1 MQRLGLSAGR
11 KRSRKPT
18 TKGDPRAR
26 FALNRLN
33 REFAAGEPNSKW
45 VTDTKAVE
53 TPEGWLYLAVILD
66 LLSRM
71 VLGWAMAGTE
81 DEQLVE
87 LALAEQRSRLPTQPG
102 PRACVPHSPLD
113 RERGKRKKT
122 CPRLLSGLGHD
133 RGTHR
138 NRRASSTLSPVL
150 IHFLEPHGKLYLK
163 LQDDVRLPLSWSR
176 NEGEEKGHR
185 THLNGSFATRCLS
198 EPILGSYV
206 CLFLN
211 G

>member
-1 MQRLGLSAGR
+1 MQQIFLEHRQVYGSPCIHAVLKARRVHCSRKRGVRLMQRLGLSAGR

-45 VTDTKAVE
+45 VTDSKAVE

-87 LALAEQRSRLPTQPG
+87 LALAEQRARLPTQPG

-113 RERGKRKKT
+113 RERGK
-122 CPRLLSGLGHD
+122 
-133 RGTHR
+133 
-138 NRRASSTLSPVL
+138 
-150 IHFLEPHGKLYLK
+150 
-163 LQDDVRLPLSWSR
+163 
-176 NEGEEKGHR
+176 
-185 THLNGSFATRCLS
+185 
-198 EPILGSYV
+198 
-206 CLFLN
+206 
-211 G
+211 